1 MTVVD
6 IGANYGSYTLI
17 ASTLVGNDGKVYAFE
32 PELGNYDI
40 LVKNIEM
47 NGCTNVTPIR
57 KAVSNKQGKVR
68 LYVDK
73 IVRAFILSLKPMS
86 I

>member
-17 ASTLVGNDGKVYAFE
+17 ASKLVGNDGRVYAFE
-32 PELGNYDI
+32 PEPGNYDI

-47 NGCTNVTPIR
+47 NGYTNVTPIR